1 MSAEITKF
9 PSNYT
14 LKVRDKLL
22 LISKPLV
29 MGIINSTPDS
39 FYKGSRF
46 QQLDIILSQVEKQI
60 SEGADL
66 IDLGA
71 YSSRP
76 GAEHISEQ
84 EEIKR
89 SVAVV
94 QEIKKRFPTLLVSID
109 TFRANVADENL
120 YAGADIINDISGGQ
134 IEPEIWKVC
143 AKHQV
148 PYVLMHMKGTPQTML
163 SQNSYSNLFQE
174 VFHYFSQKIN
184 QLKETGVV
192 DVIIDLGFGFAKD
205 KEQNFELFSRMQDFS
220 ILNEPML
227 VGISRKSMIQKELG
241 VTAEDALNGT
251 TVLNSLA
258 LQQGASILRVHD
270 VKEAVEAVK
279 LVTKLKEFN

>member
-1 MSAEITKF
+1 MSVEITNF
-9 PSNYT
+9 PPNYT

-22 LISKPLV
+22 LISQPLV

-39 FYKGSRF
+39 FYKDSRF
-46 QQLDIILSQVEKQI
+46 QHVDSILFQVEKQI

-76 GAEHISEQ
+76 GAEHISEN

-89 SVAVV
+89 SVPVI
-94 QEIKKRFPTLLVSID
+94 QEIKKRFPSLLLSID
-109 TFRANVADENL
+109 TFRSKVADENL
-120 YAGADIINDISGGQ
+120 YAGADIVNDISGGT
-134 IEPEIWKVC
+134 IDPEIWKVC

-163 SQNSYSNLFQE
+163 TQNSYSNLFQDI
-174 VFHYFSQKIN
+174 FHYFSQKIE

-205 KEQNFELFSRMQDFS
+205 KDQNFELFSKMQDFS
-220 ILNEPML
+220 LLNKPML
-227 VGISRKSMIQKELG
+227 VGVSRKSMIQKELD

-258 LQQGASILRVHD
+258 LQKGVSILRVHD
-270 VKEAVEAVK
+270 VKQAVEAVK
-279 LVTKLKEFN
+279 LVTKLKGFK